1 MHLLVTDQLEGR
13 LDAVLGFLEGPR
25 LWIPRADYPDFVD
38 WLHRAHGELR
48 AGQKRA
54 VVALEGPDV
63 QGSVIY
69 QPHKALRGVLEL
81 KNISVR
87 PEARGRLLASFLL
100 RQAEL
105 AGAALGLH
113 QVVVDAKARNVEI
126 RKFLLSQRY
135 RPCGTADL
143 YGLGAGDDVVYTK
156 TLKCPCGP
164 L

>member
-1 MHLLVTDQLEGR
+1 MDLRVTDSLEGR

-25 LWIPRADYPDFVD
+25 LWIPRQDYPDFVD
-38 WLHRAHGELR
+38 WLHKAHGELQR
-48 AGQKRA
+48 GQKRA
-54 VVALEGPDV
+54 VVCLEGPDV
-63 QGSVIY
+63 LGSVIY
-69 QPHKALRGVLEL
+69 QPHRALKGVLEL

-105 AGAALGLH
+105 AGVALGLH
-113 QVVVDAKARNVEI
+113 TVVTDAKARNTGI
-126 RKFLLSQRY
+126 RRFLLSQRY
-135 RPCGTADL
+135 RARDTTDL

-156 TLKCPCGP
+156 VLGSR

>member
-1 MHLLVTDQLEGR
+1 MDLRVTDRLEGR

-38 WLHRAHGELR
+38 WLHKAHGELR
-48 AGQKRA
+48 SGAKRA
-54 VVALEGPDV
+54 VVALERQEV
-63 QGSVIY
+63 LGSVIY
-69 QPHKALRGVLEL
+69 QPHRALRGVLEL

-87 PEARGRLLASFLL
+87 PDARGRLLASFLL

-105 AGAALGLH
+105 AGQAMGLTT
-113 QVVVDAKARNVEI
+113 VLVDAKARNEGI
-126 RKFLLSQRY
+126 RRFLLSQRF
-135 RPCGTADL
+135 RTAGTTDL

-156 TLKCPCGP
+156 VLRSR